1 MTKNNAKN
9 EPKIYT
15 RISLLEREIIYKLH
29 LEKKSQTQISEITGR
44 NKSSIC
50 REISR
55 CKDSDLGY
63 VPDRADEQARQ
74 SKRQRSGGNAGLLRD
89 KAMLLLVEKKLAT
102 GWSPEQISGRLKL
115 EKKPLQ
121 ISHETIYKF
130 AYSKAGKALG
140 WPKLLPRKQ
149 PERRRKLDRKLKK
162 EIIPNLIPISDRPA
176 IIDGRAQI
184 GHWEGDLVIFTSFKS
199 NNLTTLVER
208 KSRFAKLVC
217 NYGKTTAVMVK
228 GIGTVFKKM
237 PKTSARSITFDR
249 GTEFCAHEKLGIKTY
264 FCEPHSPW
272 QKGGVENFNGRVRR
286 FLPKSFD
293 HKLLDQN
300 LVNVIE
306 NTMNNCPRKCLDFR
320 TPFEVFYNIKTT
332 NLVALEN

>member
-1 MTKNNAKN
+1 MEKNNVEN
-9 EPKIYT
+9 NIKIYT

-29 LEKKSQTQISEITGR
+29 LEKKSQTEISQITGR

-50 REISR
+50 RELLR

-63 VPDRADEQARQ
+63 VPDRADEQAKQ
-74 SKRQRSGGNAGLLRD
+74 NKRQRNGGNTGLFRSE
-89 KAMLLLVEKKLAT
+89 KIFLLVEKKLKL
-102 GWSPEQISGRLKL
+102 GWSPEQIAGRLKL
-115 EKKPLQ
+115 EKNPLQ
-121 ISHETIYKF
+121 ISYETIYKF

-149 PERRRKLDRKLKK
+149 PTRRKKLDRKPKK
-162 EIIPNLIPISDRPA
+162 EIIPNLIPISNRPT
-176 IIDGRAQI
+176 IIDGRSEI

-217 NYGKTTAVMVK
+217 NYGKTTATVVK
-228 GIGTVFKKM
+228 GIDNVFKTM
-237 PKTSARSITFDR
+237 PKTSVESITFDR
-249 GTEFCAHEKLGIKTY
+249 GTEFCSYEKLGIKTY

-272 QKGGVENFNGRVRR
+272 QKGGVENFNGRIRR

-293 HKLLDQN
+293 HKLLNQN
-300 LVNVIE
+300 LVNTIE

-320 TPFEVFYNIKTT
+320 TPFEVFYNTKITDF
-332 NLVALEN
+332 VALVS

>member
-1 MTKNNAKN
+1 MTKN
-9 EPKIYT
+9 YT
-15 RISLLEREIIYKLH
+15 RISLPEREIIYKLY
-29 LEKKSQTQISEITGR
+29 LEKKSQTEISKITSR

-63 VPDRADEQARQ
+63 IP
-74 SKRQRSGGNAGLLRD
+74 D
-89 KAMLLLVEKKLAT
+89 KAETQAKHHQQRHKRLLSNKKLLEFVSEKLRK

-115 EKKPLQ
+115 EKNSLQ
-121 ISHETIYKF
+121 ISYETIYKF

-149 PERRRKLDRKLKK
+149 PARRKKLDRKPKK
-162 EIIPNLIPISDRPA
+162 EIIPNLIPISNRPS
-176 IIDGRAQI
+176 IVDGRAEI

-217 NYGKTTAVMVK
+217 NYGKTTAVVVK
-228 GIGTVFKKM
+228 GIGDVFKKM
-237 PKTSARSITFDR
+237 PKTSVESITFDR
-249 GTEFCAHEKLGIKTY
+249 GTEFCSYEKLGIKTY

-272 QKGGVENFNGRVRR
+272 QKGGVENFNGRIRR
-286 FLPKSFD
+286 FLPRSFD
-293 HKLLDQN
+293 HNLLTQN
-300 LVNVIE
+300 LVNIIE
-306 NTMNNCPRKCLDFR
+306 NIMNNCPRKCLDFR
-320 TPFEVFYNIKTT
+320 TPFEVFYNTEII
-332 NLVALEN
+332 NFVALEN

>member
-1 MTKNNAKN
+1 MTKN
-9 EPKIYT
+9 YT
-15 RISLLEREIIYKLH
+15 RISLKEREIIYKFH
-29 LEKKSQTQISEITGR
+29 LEKKSLSEIAKITGR
-44 NKSSIC
+44 NKSSIS
-50 REISR
+50 RELTR

-63 VPDRADEQARQ
+63 IPDKAETQ
-74 SKRQRSGGNAGLLRD
+74 SRQRQQRHKQLFSNEKLL
-89 KAMLLLVEKKLAT
+89 AFVSEKLHK

-115 EKKPLQ
+115 EKNPLQ

-140 WPKLLPRKQ
+140 WPKLLPRRQ
-149 PERRRKLDRKLKK
+149 PTRRKKLDRKPKK
-162 EIIPNLIPISDRPA
+162 EIIPNLIPISNRPA

-217 NYGKTTAVMVK
+217 NYGKTTAVVVK
-228 GIGTVFKKM
+228 GIGNVFEKM
-237 PKTSARSITFDR
+237 PKTSVESITFDR
-249 GTEFCAHEKLGIKTY
+249 GTEFCSYEKLGIKTY

-272 QKGGVENFNGRVRR
+272 QKGGVENFNGRIRR

-293 HKLLDQN
+293 HKLLNQN
-300 LVNVIE
+300 LVNTIE
-306 NTMNNCPRKCLDFR
+306 NTMNNQPRKCLDFR
-320 TPFEVFYNIKTT
+320 TPFEVFYDTGIIDF
-332 NLVALEN
+332 VALEN